1 MVSTSLTL
9 PYNSLYCHKNA
20 TEDVGLLVAI
30 RALLAQMEYN
40 YGGIK
45 KSLFNAL
52 NRHTNN

>member
-20 TEDVGLLVAI
+20 TEDVGLLVVI
-30 RALLAQMEYN
+30 RVLLAQMEYN